1 MKIEDF
7 SDIKIDG
14 RNIGSIEWNGDTVTL
29 MLEQTEDETSHDGWQ
44 IANYYPECG
53 DLITYE
59 TTIIQPDGSD
69 GRIEESK
76 LSEEGKKTCRE
87 VISTFLDAEIMSW
100 DDGEIEEFPTLKDLM
115 NDAMASIVRLCY
127 GLREILIAETNRGEY
142 KLFNKTKPEPEM
154 LEEQLSVQKKLKSE
168 FNEFVYD
175 KSEDKIIVYSKNRKR
190 SSELG
195 DITPIGL
202 IFIAQMLVKNQFSKK
217 LLKNNE

>member
-14 RNIGSIEWNGDTVTL
+14 RNIGSIEWNGDTVML

-59 TTIIQPDGSD
+59 TTIILPDGSD

-76 LSEEGKKTCRE
+76 LSEEGKKTCQE

-115 NDAMASIVRLCY
+115 NDAMTSIVRLCY
-127 GLREILIAETNRGEY
+127 GLREILLFETNHGEY

-154 LEEQLSVQKKLKSE
+154 LEEQLSVQRKLKSE

-175 KSEDKIIVYSKNRKR
+175 KSEDKIIVYSKNRER

-217 LLKNNE
+217 PLKK

>member
-14 RNIGSIEWNGDTVTL
+14 RNIGSIEWNGDTVML

-59 TTIIQPDGSD
+59 TTIILPDGSD

-76 LSEEGKKTCRE
+76 LSEEGKKICQE
-87 VISTFLDAEIMSW
+87 VISAFLDADIMSW
-100 DDGEIEEFPTLKDLM
+100 DDGEIEEFPTLRSLM
-115 NDAMASIVRLCY
+115 YDAMDSILRLY
-127 GLREILIAETNRGEY
+127 LGLKECITSETSKGRY
-142 KLFNKTKPEPEM
+142 KLFNKVKPDDGM
-154 LEEQLSVQKKLKSE
+154 TEEQIDMQKRLAKE

-175 KSEDKIIVYSKNRKR
+175 EDKDDIVVYSENGETC
-190 SSELG
+190 SSLG
-195 DITPIGL
+195 DITPVGL
-202 IFIAQMLVKNQFSKK
+202 FFIAQMIDRNQFAKK
-217 LLKNNE
+217 PLKKNE